1 MENWVVGYPN
11 VATKSPSPSIS
22 ILQLLFFI
30 HYIVVGKITAEKL
43 ILLIVDDMS
52 R

>member
-1 MENWVVGYPN
+1 MENWVVGNPN
-11 VATKSPSPSIS
+11 VATKSPFPSIS
-22 ILQLLFFI
+22 ILQLLFFM
-30 HYIVVGKITAEKL
+30 HYNVVGTVEKL